1 MTPFF
6 SIVIPT
12 YNRAA
17 LLKLT
22 LISLFNQSYQNFEI
36 LVIDDGGNDHT
47 EDVVKA
53 FEDPRITYYW
63 KENAERG
70 AARNYGANLAKG
82 SYLNFF
88 DSDDVAYENHL
99 QTAADYIIANLDV
112 IVFHTSY
119 NWKFPNTEVVNST
132 TVNLGVL
139 NSKIFKNNILSANN
153 VFVRKPEFD
162 LLKFS
167 ENRALSRVEDWELWI
182 RLCCR
187 YEIYGLPQVTSTVI
201 EHQQRSTS
209 NVAGDDVL
217 AYGKVLVES
226 LKYDVLVCKMPGNI
240 IKNIDAE
247 MKSLAA
253 LYYSIEDKKEK
264 SIKYFFKSFLLRPS
278 IIYSRRTLAI
288 FKYLLIK

>member
-1 MTPFF
+1 MELFF

-17 LLKLT
+17 LLELT
-22 LISLFNQSYQNFEI
+22 LMSLVSQSYQNFEI
-36 LVIDDGGNDHT
+36 LVIDDGGTDHT

-53 FEDPRITYYW
+53 FADPRITYYW

-70 AARNYGANLAKG
+70 AARNFGANLAKG
-82 SYLNFF
+82 TYLNFF

-99 QTAADYIIANLDV
+99 QTAADYIMVNPDAV
-112 IVFHTSY
+112 VFHTSY

-132 TVNLGVL
+132 TINVGVL

-153 VFVRKPEFD
+153 VFVKKSEFD

-167 ENRALSRVEDWELWI
+167 EDRALSRVEDWELWI

-187 YEIYGLPQVTSTVI
+187 YEINGLPQVTSTVI

-226 LKYDVLVCKMPGNI
+226 LNNDVKVTKMPVNI

-253 LYYSIEDKKEK
+253 LYYSIEGKKE
-264 SIKYFFKSFLLRPS
+264 SCIKYFYKSFLLRPS
-278 IIYSRRTLAI
+278 VIYSRRTLAI
-288 FKYLLIK
+288 FKYLLTK